1 METVFP
7 MAVRSTDLD
16 GQRHVNNAVFFQ
28 YFEQARLA
36 HIARLG
42 FLPTYA
48 PGGGPPHPRPR
59 GPPPPPSIAT
69 AEPAC
74 RYKAPAYYGDTLLVT
89 VRTREVRQRSFS
101 LAYEVRREADGVLV
115 AEGESAQV
123 WIDGQGRPTPCPD
136 AARRSREASLGA

>member
-7 MAVRSTDLD
+7 IAVRSTDLD

-48 PGGGPPHPRPR
+48 PGDGPRH
-59 GPPPPPSIAT
+59 SIAI
-69 AEPAC
+69 AETAC

-115 AEGESAQV
+115 AEGEAGPVGSAER
-123 WIDGQGRPTPCPD
+123 GPPPPLPA
-136 AARRSREASLGA
+136 AARRSLEAPLGA

>member
-7 MAVRSTDLD
+7 IAVRSTDLD

-36 HIARLG
+36 HLARLG

-48 PGGGPPHPRPR
+48 PGDGPRH
-59 GPPPPPSIAT
+59 SIAI
-69 AEPAC
+69 AETSC

-101 LAYEVRREADGVLV
+101 LTYEVRRQADGVLV

-123 WIDGQGRPTPCPD
+123 WIDEQERPAPLPD
-136 AARRSREASLGA
+136 AARESLEASLGA

>member
-7 MAVRSTDLD
+7 IAVRSTDLD

-36 HIARLG
+36 HLARLG
-42 FLPTYA
+42 FLPT
-48 PGGGPPHPRPR
+48 PGDGPRH
-59 GPPPPPSIAT
+59 SIAI
-69 AEPAC
+69 AETAC

-101 LAYEVRREADGVLV
+101 LTYEVRRQADGVLV

-123 WIDGQGRPTPCPD
+123 WIDEQERPIPLPD
-136 AARRSREASLGA
+136 GARRSLEASLGS

>member
-7 MAVRSTDLD
+7 IAVRSTDLD

-36 HIARLG
+36 HLARLG

-48 PGGGPPHPRPR
+48 PGDGTRH
-59 GPPPPPSIAT
+59 SIAI
-69 AEPAC
+69 AETSC

-101 LAYEVRREADGVLV
+101 LSYEVRREADGVLV

-123 WIDGQGRPTPCPD
+123 WIDEQERPAPLPD
-136 AARRSREASLGA
+136 ALRRSLEGSLGG

>member
-7 MAVRSTDLD
+7 IAVRSTDLD
-16 GQRHVNNAVFFQ
+16 GLRHV
-28 YFEQARLA
+28 ARLA

-48 PGGGPPHPRPR
+48 PGDGPRY
-59 GPPPPPSIAT
+59 SIAI
-69 AEPAC
+69 AETSC

-101 LAYEVRREADGVLV
+101 LTYEVRRQADGVLV

-123 WIDGQGRPTPCPD
+123 WMDEQERPALLPD
-136 AARRSREASLGA
+136 AARESLEASLGA